1 MKEKK
6 WKLHKGSAP
15 IKRILLRHI
24 GDRSDHRSDRRDAG
38 ADAKQFCGAC
48 AAQDFAGHHDLAA
61 GLHLGATTYLS
72 DHTVHVYNVYATLAG
87 ILCEAAKG
95 AKIECCWIP
104 GLNGACFSRK
114 ARISRFTQAKMQ
126 FFLCTNGT
134 ISMRE
139 ISCHRLVDIVSFF
152 SRQATKGAKRY
163 CVNLITRFSEY

>member
-1 MKEKK
+1 MPDAV
-6 WKLHKGSAP
+6 LHRGWLRGLFRHVGDGGNHGSDT
-15 IKRILLRHI
+15 RH
-24 GDRSDHRSDRRDAG
+24 AG
-38 ADAKQFCGAC
+38 AEAHRLSYAHL
-48 AAQDFAGHHDLAA
+48 AAELRGHHNFTA